1 MGKSIRIT
9 IISILLMILL
19 VIQSIFVFA
28 ITIRK
33 SDKHSTSGIEM
44 QLYDDGSLKELKYS
58 ISSTGATSGIRY
70 RTPAITVEIGGMTTV
85 ISTKKIV
92 EALPPPGKQEFYDIT
107 VTGEDIIDQY
117 KRQVGR
123 ELTVDEIKDFENA
136 FAQPDKIGIGAHIE
150 LYNAGTG
157 EVLETIT
164 SIDEIRSKAPKHG
177 FGEKHLKDMETRFN
191 KQSQQDIELGDPWND
206 EADEVP
212 KTGLRPSVIV
222 DDDC

>member
-1 MGKSIRIT
+1 M
-9 IISILLMILL
+9 IISVLLIMFLTT
-19 VIQSIFVFA
+19 QFVFGDIIIEKRNAHPGNA
-28 ITIRK
+28 IEVKIKNNGTLEQFI
-33 SDKHSTSGIEM
+33 
-44 QLYDDGSLKELKYS
+44 YS

-177 FGEKHLKDMETRFN
+177 FGEKNLKDMETRFN